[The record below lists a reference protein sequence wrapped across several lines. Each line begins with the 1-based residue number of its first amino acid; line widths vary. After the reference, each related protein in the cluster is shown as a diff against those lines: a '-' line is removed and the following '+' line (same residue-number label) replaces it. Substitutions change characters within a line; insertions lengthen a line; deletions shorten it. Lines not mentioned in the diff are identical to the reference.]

1 MKQLTRYI
9 LLVFTACAVLLA
21 SCGKHNNEEDKTT
34 PQTIIVYMAGVDL
47 GQYFTYN
54 REAIKA
60 ALNYN
65 IQGNSRIVVFYQT
78 SKTIASLVEYSF
90 RDGKCQELPLTT
102 YTLPS
107 QMNADELGNIL
118 SDIIGRTPSI
128 SHSLIIGAHGLGW
141 IPIGANPQSSTISSN
156 HKSFTTISHGELWE
170 RKGDIMTRFIG
181 ENSNPQNRFDVKD
194 LSLALSS
201 TGITMEYIL
210 FDACFMAN
218 VEALYDLRNN
228 AKYIIG
234 SPCEIMGTG
243 FPYKD
248 IMPLLLKNNGT
259 SYDLEAT
266 CEAFYNDYKDDD
278 TYPSG
283 AVSIIRCSQ
292 LEPLAQA
299 MKLVNN
305 SNQIE
310 YKPSLIQTFEG
321 QSKHIFFDLGD
332 YVNKMSDDTQAKES
346 FNEQLNRTIITTYK
360 PDLFYSG
367 YGTRG
372 KYSLKTF
379 SGLTTSAPSDLYR
392 ESYSQTAW
400 YKATH

>member
-201 TGITMEYIL
+201 TGITI
-210 FDACFMAN
+210 
-218 VEALYDLRNN
+218 
-228 AKYIIG
+228 
-234 SPCEIMGTG
+234 
-243 FPYKD
+243 D
-248 IMPLLLKNNGT
+248 I
-259 SYDLEAT
+259 
-266 CEAFYNDYKDDD
+266 
-278 TYPSG
+278 
-283 AVSIIRCSQ
+283 VQ
-292 LEPLAQA
+292 
-299 MKLVNN
+299 
-305 SNQIE
+305 
-310 YKPSLIQTFEG
+310 
-321 QSKHIFFDLGD
+321 
-332 YVNKMSDDTQAKES
+332 
-346 FNEQLNRTIITTYK
+346 
-360 PDLFYSG
+360 
-367 YGTRG
+367 
-372 KYSLKTF
+372 
-379 SGLTTSAPSDLYR
+379 
-392 ESYSQTAW
+392 
-400 YKATH
+400 